1 MLDIQSSVPLKS
13 MNTLALP
20 ATAEHFCRVDTL
32 DMLREVLA
40 WARGQ
45 RLKVMVLG
53 GGSNVILAD
62 NIPGL
67 VVAMAIPGIELE
79 TQDKDLRL
87 VHVGAGENWHQLVLH
102 SLAKGWFGLE
112 NLSLIPGLAG
122 AAPIQN
128 IGAYG
133 VELSELFRSLT
144 ALHVNTGEQVI
155 LSAEDCQFAY
165 RDSVFKHAGRD
176 QYVIT
181 SLTLALSSQ
190 PALRLDYPALQ
201 QAIEQNNLSEVTP
214 EVVSRIVCDIRRSKL
229 PDPRDIPNV
238 GSFFKNPVISS
249 EQAEQLA
256 SDYPQLVTYL
266 QSDGSVK
273 LAAGWLVDQAG
284 WKGVSRG
291 PVGVHPQQALVLT
304 NRGGTCKQLLALADE
319 IIRSVQNKFA
329 ITLELEPRVYP

>member
-1 MLDIQSSVPLKS
+1 MLHIQSAVPLKS

-20 ATAEHFCRVDTL
+20 ATAEYFCRVDTL
-32 DMLREVLA
+32 DVLREALT
-40 WARGQ
+40 WARDKN
-45 RLKVMVLG
+45 LKVTVLG

-67 VVAMAIPGIELE
+67 VVAMAIPGIELDM
-79 TQDKDLRL
+79 QDNDRRL

-102 SLAKGWFGLE
+102 TLAKGWFGLE

-133 VELSELFRSLT
+133 VELSEHFHSL
-144 ALHVNTGEQVI
+144 AAIHVDTGEQVI

-165 RDSVFKHAGRD
+165 RDSVFKHAVRD

-190 PALRLDYPALQ
+190 PTLRLDYPALK
-201 QAIEQNNLSEVTP
+201 QAIAQQNLSEVTP
-214 EVVSRIVCDIRRSKL
+214 EVVSRVVCDIRRSKL
-229 PDPRDIPNV
+229 PDPMDIPNV

-256 SDYPQLVTYL
+256 GNYPQLVTYP

-273 LAAGWLVDQAG
+273 LAAGWLVDQTG

-291 PVGVHPQQALVLT
+291 PVGVHQQQALVLT
-304 NRGGTCKQLLALADE
+304 NRGGTGQQLLELADE
-319 IIRSVQNKFA
+319 IIHSVQSKFA
-329 ITLELEPRVYP
+329 ITLELEPRIYP